1 MKELFLSLN
10 TMRLC
15 MIPVGTGLIWVTVI
29 ENSPV
34 KNISEAIK

>member
-15 MIPVGTGLIWVTVI
+15 MIPAVIGHIWATDI
-29 ENSPV
+29 ENSPA
-34 KNISEAIK
+34 KNISEAIR

>member
-1 MKELFLSLN
+1 MKEPFLSSS

-29 ENSPV
+29 ESSLA
-34 KNISEAIK
+34 KNISVVIR